1 MNKEE
6 YLDKSFK
13 LMEKAANKVIEF
25 LDSIM
30 ERDKRFAEFHPIDIE
45 KIIPG
50 KKEDTHKY

>member
-13 LMEKAANKVIEF
+13 LMEKAVNKFTEF

-30 ERDKRFAEFHPIDIE
+30 ERDKRLSEFHPIDIE
-45 KIIPG
+45 KIIPD